1 LFLQS
6 IHWSRKPW
14 CVPGPFARCDSDLE
28 FQPDTVAKDC
38 RNPADHIA
46 YADPFRRSVG
56 RIASNDQPPA
66 LDSFDSMADEQP
78 IMPEDDDV
86 AGLQGVPP
94 FEPQA
99 IAFPDCRNHAARHHA
114 RYDHILQ

>member
-1 LFLQS
+1 
-6 IHWSRKPW
+6 
-14 CVPGPFARCDSDLE
+14 
-28 FQPDTVAKDC
+28 
-38 RNPADHIA
+38 
-46 YADPFRRSVG
+46 
-56 RIASNDQPPA
+56 
-66 LDSFDSMADEQP
+66 MADEQP

-94 FEPQA
+94 FEPQT